1 MLKRFIIIIIIF
13 IGVTFIEVDLIYNV
27 VLVLWVQYIDSY
39 IYIYIM
45 HLYI

>member
-39 IYIYIM
+39 IYIMHIYI
-45 HLYI
+45 